1 MNNKKSKKNISS
13 KGKSAINNLVNSDK
27 KKENM
32 NNNKKIFKKETK
44 DKTKENQEENKNNEN
59 EKKKKNEEQLKQIKS
74 GLDENLKYLFNF
86 SYENFLNKES
96 ENDSKKT
103 VSEYNNN
110 V

>member
-1 MNNKKSKKNISS
+1 MKN
-13 KGKSAINNLVNSDK
+13 
-27 KKENM
+27 
-32 NNNKKIFKKETK
+32 
-44 DKTKENQEENKNNEN
+44 KTKENQEENKNNEN
-59 EKKKKNEEQLKQIKS
+59 EKENKNEEQLKQIKS